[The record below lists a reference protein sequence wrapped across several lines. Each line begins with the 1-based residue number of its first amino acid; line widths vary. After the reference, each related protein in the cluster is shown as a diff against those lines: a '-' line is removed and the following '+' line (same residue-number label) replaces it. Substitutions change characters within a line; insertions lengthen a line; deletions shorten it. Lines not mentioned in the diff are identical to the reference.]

1 MGDIADWMEETM
13 PQSIEECAE
22 QPEPHLLYLA
32 PAGAEIL
39 LKALQSISKNTC
51 CDRCQEAALV
61 ARKALSDA
69 GF

>member
-1 MGDIADWMEETM
+1 MSK
-13 PQSIEECAE
+13 PQTTKE
-22 QPEPHLLYLA
+22 PEAHLLYLA
-32 PAGAEIL
+32 PAGGEIL

-51 CDRCQEAALV
+51 CDQCQEAALV